1 MHKNVFPRK
10 LLRMLASMLSVAA
23 IVLTTG
29 VVSAAPASAAVSCS
43 GTITY
48 DDTIAAIGELTI
60 YYNSTNGGTNS
71 ACFYHRGV
79 AYGVTAST
87 YVRAYRCVETSGE
100 GQPCT
105 VDRSSTPDLGDYAY
119 YAGPRGVTG
128 TAHRCVAAVGYIVW
142 NGSPYLISSGRQG
155 C

>member
-1 MHKNVFPRK
+1 
-10 LLRMLASMLSVAA
+10 MLAVAG
-23 IVLTTG
+23 IVVATA

-43 GTITY
+43 GTISY
-48 DDTIAAIGELTI
+48 DDTISGVGELTI

-71 ACFYHRGV
+71 ACFYHQGAARGV
-79 AYGVTAST
+79 AAPT
-87 YVRAYRCVETSGE
+87 YVQAYRCVETSGE

-105 VDRSSTPDLGDYAY
+105 IDRSSGPDLGNYAY

-128 TAHRCVAAVGYIVW
+128 TADRCVAAVGYIDWDGYRHV
-142 NGSPYLISSGRQG
+142 IKSGRQG